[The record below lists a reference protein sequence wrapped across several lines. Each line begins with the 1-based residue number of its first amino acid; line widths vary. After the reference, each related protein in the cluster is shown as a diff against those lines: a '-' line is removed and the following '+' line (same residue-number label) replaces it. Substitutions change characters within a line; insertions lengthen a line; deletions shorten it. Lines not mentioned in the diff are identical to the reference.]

1 MPKHL
6 WNRSWSSLWRL
17 LGFFR
22 HVNDRR
28 LGGGTMD
35 GPLRRVIDAP
45 MQGGPRDWLRLH
57 THTHTYTR
65 EREREREGDI
75 MRACVYN
82 NSENV
87 MSHIFPCFFLSSSL
101 NFFRVGI
108 WIWNFGI
115 CRLLSWLDWLVSE
128 CDVIH
133 PRTRKIR
140 QSTWPA
146 FEKEGN
152 SLRRR
157 ARHVSS
163 MKNHLLS
170 FCETVADEKVRNYR
184 SLRWWTW
191 CVWTWTRCHFTRHL
205 WVCLLF
211 CGPLFLFFYFSS
223 YYELRTDE
231 WRWVQTVETAQGRPF
246 FLLFFFFREVFS

>member
-1 MPKHL
+1 
-6 WNRSWSSLWRL
+6 
-17 LGFFR
+17 
-22 HVNDRR
+22 
-28 LGGGTMD
+28 
-35 GPLRRVIDAP
+35 
-45 MQGGPRDWLRLH
+45 
-57 THTHTYTR
+57 
-65 EREREREGDI
+65 
-75 MRACVYN
+75 
-82 NSENV
+82 

-246 FLLFFFFREVFS
+246 FLLFFFSRSFLLTNGEIYTTGHTLGTPVSI